1 MSGPAGAISR
11 WPFRRDFKTAL
22 APGREAFGIFFCP
35 FPYPHVHTL
44 HREGERSGARHS
56 SKNRTFQAQAR
67 SDSLLFRNSDIRSQ
81 LAHPLSW
88 NETRACGGP
97 LRSDVATAEE
107 EVRGEQLVG
116 RSGQGPGEA
125 APTDKGNTVGS
136 QGRGG
141 ARAPPRGQRRHRNC
155 SHLRPSTREQ
165 VKTRIPQRG
174 RRLPHPARWF
184 CPARPGPLCV
194 ERDVFPGPGRWRPG
208 EAGLSPECL
217 FAGRAPGSGGHFT

>member
-1 MSGPAGAISR
+1 M
-11 WPFRRDFKTAL
+11 
-22 APGREAFGIFFCP
+22 
-35 FPYPHVHTL
+35 HTL
-44 HREGERSGARHS
+44 HREGARSGARHS

-67 SDSLLFRNSDIRSQ
+67 SDSLLFRNSDIRSR

-88 NETRACGGP
+88 NEPRACGGP

-125 APTDKGNTVGS
+125 APTGKGNTVGS

-165 VKTRIPQRG
+165 VKTRTPPEREATSAPGAVVLSCQAWPSLRG
-174 RRLPHPARWF
+174 ERCLPWT
-184 CPARPGPLCV
+184 GSL
-194 ERDVFPGPGRWRPG
+194 
-208 EAGLSPECL
+208 EAGGSRIVTRVPFRRESPWLGQPFHMKAKSSVRSAALKEV
-217 FAGRAPGSGGHFT
+217 

>member
-1 MSGPAGAISR
+1 MGNVFLAVDYGPEHLESPSLGGRPLRISPSWHQAVGKRGRGVGVSGPAGAVSR

-44 HREGERSGARHS
+44 HREEARSGARHS

-67 SDSLLFRNSDIRSQ
+67 SDSLLFRNSDIRSR

-116 RSGQGPGEA
+116 RSGQGPGGGGSHRQRQHGGVPRQGRCESAPPWPEA
-125 APTDKGNTVGS
+125 ASELQPPATVHS
-136 QGRGG
+136 
-141 ARAPPRGQRRHRNC
+141 RA
-155 SHLRPSTREQ
+155 S
-165 VKTRIPQRG
+165 
-174 RRLPHPARWF
+174 
-184 CPARPGPLCV
+184 
-194 ERDVFPGPGRWRPG
+194 
-208 EAGLSPECL
+208 
-217 FAGRAPGSGGHFT
+217 